1 MISGSILAELEQS
14 MAANPRATQVA
25 LVVLATISDNASMQ
39 SPDQP
44 PNSINR
50 TKRDEQ
56 LWVSVKTS
64 SAVEGIRKPF
74 EQSSEQLAAKHAAF
88 VKGWRIAADALR
100 QQDTQT

>member
-1 MISGSILAELEQS
+1 

-25 LVVLATISDNASMQ
+25 LVVFAPISDKTSMQ

-44 PNSINR
+44 PNSNNR
-50 TKRDEQ
+50 AKRDAQ

-74 EQSSEQLAAKHAAF
+74 EQSSEQLAAKHTEF
-88 VKGWRIAADALR
+88 VRHWKIAADALKR
-100 QQDTQT
+100 QNS